1 MDVKLSD
8 EQQMMVEAARE
19 FLQASCPLA
28 KVRQWEKLPDGYPAE
43 IWARMAELGWLG
55 AVYPEAYGGMGLGNL
70 DLTLLMREMG
80 RVALPGPFLSTVLLA
95 GRAVLEGGTDAQ
107 KSALL
112 PRIAAGELLLS
123 FALVEAS
130 ARPDAASVK
139 TTARPDNGG
148 FVLNGTK
155 HFVEFAEQA
164 DRMLVVAR
172 TREDSVPEQGL
183 TMFLVDAGAPGIER
197 VALGTLAL
205 QPQAKVVLKDVRV
218 DAGDVVGRVDHAWE
232 VLDPV
237 LQAATAILCGYMT
250 GLAEGAHELG
260 VSYSKE
266 RVQYGQPIGAFQ
278 AIQNYLATAWAK
290 NTMGEYLGYYAAWL
304 IDQGIPSREAVSTAK
319 AFVGYSAVE
328 STQLATQLHGGLGA
342 TVDART
348 TPFLRWAKQ
357 LQQTLGNCQYHEKI
371 VAAEILD
378 RDPRG
383 FDEKHSLALC

>member
-28 KVRQWEKLPDGYPAE
+28 QVRQWEKLPEGYPAE
-43 IWARMAELGWLG
+43 IWARMAEMGWLG

-95 GRAVLEGGTDAQ
+95 GRAVLEGGSDAQ

-112 PRIAAGELLLS
+112 PRIVAGELRLS

-130 ARPDAASVK
+130 ARPDAASVR
-139 TTARPDNGG
+139 TTAQFENGG
-148 FVLNGTK
+148 YVLNGAK

-164 DRMLVVAR
+164 ERMLVVAR
-172 TREDSVPEQGL
+172 TREGGDPRQGL
-183 TMFLVDAGAPGIER
+183 TMFLLDPRASGIER

-205 QPQAKVVLKDVRV
+205 QPQANVLFKNVRV

-237 LQAATAILCGYMT
+237 LQAATVILCGYMT

-260 VSYSKE
+260 VAYCKE

-304 IDQGIPSREAVSTAK
+304 IDQGIASREAVSTAK

-357 LQQTLGNCQYHEKI
+357 LQQTLGNCQYHEKV

-378 RDPRG
+378 RDPSG

>member
-1 MDVKLSD
+1 M
-8 EQQMMVEAARE
+8 
-19 FLQASCPLA
+19 
-28 KVRQWEKLPDGYPAE
+28 
-43 IWARMAELGWLG
+43 
-55 AVYPEAYGGMGLGNL
+55 
-70 DLTLLMREMG
+70 TLLMREMG
-80 RVALPGPFLSTVLLA
+80 RVALPSPFLATVLLA

-107 KSALL
+107 KNDLL

-123 FALVEAS
+123 FAFVEAS
-130 ARPDAASVK
+130 ARPDAATVR
-139 TTARPDNGG
+139 TRARAEDGG
-148 FVLNGTK
+148 YVLNGTK
-155 HFVEFAEQA
+155 HFVAFAGQA

-172 TREDSVPEQGL
+172 TRESDDPEQGL
-183 TMFLVDAGAPGIER
+183 TMFLLDAHAPGIEY
-197 VALGTLAL
+197 VSLGTLAQ
-205 QPQAKVVLKDVRV
+205 QPEAKVMLQDVRV
-218 DAGDVVGRVDHAWE
+218 AAGDVVGRVDHAWE

-237 LQAATAILCGYMT
+237 LQAATAIVCGYMT
-250 GLAEGAHELG
+250 GIAEAAHELG
-260 VSYSKE
+260 VSYCKE

-319 AFVGYSAVE
+319 AFVGYAAVE
-328 STQLATQLHGGLGA
+328 SSQLATQLHGGLGA

-378 RDPRG
+378 RDPPG
-383 FDEKHSLALC
+383 FDEKHSLALV

>member
-1 MDVKLSD
+1 MDVTLTD
-8 EQQMMVEAARE
+8 EQQMMVDSARE

-28 KVRQWEKLPDGYPAE
+28 TVREWEKLPEGYPAQ

-55 AVYPEAYGGMGLGNL
+55 AVYPEAYGGMGLPNL
-70 DLTLLMREMG
+70 DMTLLMREMG
-80 RVALPGPFLSTVLLA
+80 RVALPSPFLATVLLA

-107 KSALL
+107 KNDLL

-123 FALVEAS
+123 FAFVEAS
-130 ARPDAASVK
+130 ARPDAATVR
-139 TTARPDNGG
+139 TRARAEDGG
-148 FVLNGTK
+148 YVLNGTK
-155 HFVEFAEQA
+155 HFVAFAGQA

-172 TREDSVPEQGL
+172 TRESDDPEQGL
-183 TMFLVDAGAPGIER
+183 TMFLLDAHAPGIEY
-197 VALGTLAL
+197 VSLGTLAQ
-205 QPQAKVVLKDVRV
+205 QPEAKVMLQDVRV
-218 DAGDVVGRVDHAWE
+218 AAGDVVGRVDHAWE

-237 LQAATAILCGYMT
+237 LQAATAIVCGYLT
-250 GLAEGAHELG
+250 GIAEAAHELG
-260 VSYSKE
+260 VSYCKE

-319 AFVGYSAVE
+319 AFVGYAAVE
-328 STQLATQLHGGLGA
+328 SSQLATQLHGGLGA

-378 RDPRG
+378 RDPPG
-383 FDEKHSLALC
+383 FDEKHSLALV